1 MLNAIQTKLLIAVV
15 VLLTGISS
23 YLAYAK
29 HQRDAEQ
36 QKVNEAVQRMRTE
49 APKELPSGWAKS
61 LKSK

>member
-1 MLNAIQTKLLIAVV
+1 MLNAIQTKLLIGVF
-15 VLLTGISS
+15 VLLAGISS
-23 YLAYAK
+23 YLAYEK

-36 QKVNEAVQRMRTE
+36 QKVNDAVQRLKTE